1 MRNVTIATVDGDRT
15 RDEAVALMQRYACGD
30 DAAFE
35 RFYALTSPRLY
46 RFCRR
51 LSLHDSDADDVFQ
64 ETYLRVHRAR
74 STYLPGADPLH
85 WAFAIARSV
94 SIDRHRRRCRRRE
107 HADAGASASQGSAA
121 DARYDPEVHARAHDL
136 AELVTRE
143 LHRMSEKNR
152 VAYVLLR
159 EEELS
164 VREAAAVLGTTPTAV
179 KQRAHRAYEQLRA
192 AVARAGWQT
201 GDDGGA
207 KVESPRACSYA

>member
-1 MRNVTIATVDGDRT
+1 MRGVTNAPRDGEGRVDET
-15 RDEAVALMQRYACGD
+15 AVLMQRYARGD

-51 LSLHDSDADDVFQ
+51 ISRHESDAEDVFQ

-74 STYLPGADPLH
+74 ATYLPGADPLH

-94 SIDRHRRRCRRRE
+94 SIDRHRRRRRRRE
-107 HADAGASASQGSAA
+107 DPDAGTAAEQRRRA
-121 DARYDPEVHARAHDL
+121 DARYDPEVHARAQDL
-136 AELVTRE
+136 VELVTRE

-152 VAYVLLR
+152 AAYVLLR

-192 AVARAGWQT
+192 AVARAGWPTQ
-201 GDDGGA
+201 DDGGA
-207 KVESPRACSYA
+207 KLDSTRACSYA